1 MPLLAWISPI
11 KRLIPRESAVD
22 LIIRHVQIRFFQE
35 NTYCLTLLPFPT
47 LIPVQNRLKS
57 TEKNLLIVL
66 MINTDISTL
75 ETGQTN
81 ILENESFF
89 FASVKKANIEGIA
102 KMKLSNN

>member
-1 MPLLAWISPI
+1 
-11 KRLIPRESAVD
+11 
-22 LIIRHVQIRFFQE
+22 
-35 NTYCLTLLPFPT
+35 

-102 KMKLSNN
+102 KM

>member
-1 MPLLAWISPI
+1 
-11 KRLIPRESAVD
+11 
-22 LIIRHVQIRFFQE
+22 
-35 NTYCLTLLPFPT
+35 
-47 LIPVQNRLKS
+47 
-57 TEKNLLIVL
+57 

-102 KMKLSNN
+102 NMKLSNN